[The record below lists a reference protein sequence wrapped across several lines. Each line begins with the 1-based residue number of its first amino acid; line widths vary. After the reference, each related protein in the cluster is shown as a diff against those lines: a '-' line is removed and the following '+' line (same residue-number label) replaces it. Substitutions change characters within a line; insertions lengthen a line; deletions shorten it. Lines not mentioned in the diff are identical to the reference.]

1 MTAWAWVMFI
11 WIAVLVTG
19 LVKQHGHTIPSCFC
33 LLPAAQQHSGEAES
47 FKCWRSVHATKGPRG
62 SEEPGLLILQ
72 LRLPGINSHPQT
84 CPLHEIMRL
93 SRRQSSHVAPSALPH
108 WGPSLWQMKP
118 MKQQTISKQQL
129 PQRGWEWWWVRGA
142 EQNLLREVFV
152 LAWFLVSGWPR
163 TCCLD
168 QTALELT
175 EIHVAQF
182 PKCWD

>member
-93 SRRQSSHVAPSALPH
+93 SRRQSWPSHPMWLPPH
-108 WGPSLWQMKP
+108 CHTGSHEAADH
-118 MKQQTISKQQL
+118 I
-129 PQRGWEWWWVRGA
+129 
-142 EQNLLREVFV
+142 
-152 LAWFLVSGWPR
+152 
-163 TCCLD
+163 
-168 QTALELT
+168 QTAAASERLRMVVGERSRAEFATWGFCFGL
-175 EIHVAQF
+175 VFSFWLA
-182 PKCWD
+182 